1 MSIIIPGI
9 ITGLVLSVYVGAT
22 FFTIIETSIR
32 RGPLA
37 AMILNTGVWFSDIAF
52 IFLAYYGAAEL
63 MKPFA
68 ENSLIQILAGV
79 IFLVFGIAYF
89 FRKPKETVKPLSNNK
104 TGIAILF
111 LKGFAINTL
120 NPSVLIFWFGTM
132 VMAVSNFKLAGRELF
147 TYFASVVG
155 TIIIIDLIKVLSS
168 TQLRRII
175 NDTMMSRLFRITGV
189 VLMVFGIF
197 LMVKAFTS

>member
-1 MSIIIPGI
+1 MSIIIQGI

-89 FRKPKETVKPLSNNK
+89 VRKPKETVKPLSNNK

-175 NDTMMSRLFRITGV
+175 NDTMMSRLFRVTGV